1 MRPGVRTVL
10 IAALWVSLGGWIGA
24 MTLFSA
30 VVAPTAF
37 RELPSTQLAALVV
50 GPVLRA
56 VHLYGAAAGL
66 VLAALTLALDRGFG
80 LAGLAVALSALSL
93 VSHFGVTAEI
103 SELRAAAFGANA
115 DPEALARFNHL
126 HRLSVWIYGTIG
138 IGALALAVLHARGER
153 LGGRPRK
160 ISEFS

>member
-1 MRPGVRTVL
+1 
-10 IAALWVSLGGWIGA
+10 

-37 RELPSTQLAALVV
+37 RELPSTQIAALVV

-66 VLAALTLALDRGFG
+66 LLAALTLALDRGRW

-103 SELRAAAFGANA
+103 SELRAAAFGPSA
-115 DPEALARFNHL
+115 DPEALARFNQL
-126 HRLSVWIYGTIG
+126 HRLSVWIYGTVG
-138 IGALALAVLHARGER
+138 LGALALAVLHARIEGG
-153 LGGRPRK
+153 GGRPRK